1 LLVNILIAVLV
12 FGLMIFSH
20 ELGHFITAKWAGVKV
35 NEFALGM
42 GPQIL
47 SHQKGET
54 TYSLRLFP
62 IGGFV
67 AMEGEDDDS
76 DDERSFMSRPVWKRM
91 IITAAGAFMN
101 ILLGFIVVIIL
112 TSGQDLLGTPVIS
125 NFSDNAASS
134 AYLKV
139 GDEIT
144 AINGQHISIDNDI
157 IYKLILDKDG
167 VVDMD
172 IVRDGEAM
180 HISGVKFDMR
190 ETEGGTSSIVLDFS
204 VYGVQPTFFGVIKY
218 AWLWTGA
225 LIKLVWNSLLSILSG
240 NFAFN
245 QLSGPIGVT
254 TVISEASSQG
264 IQSFLFVLALIT
276 VNLGVFNLLPLPAL
290 DGGRLFFMFIELI
303 RGKPISQKVEGT
315 IHTVGLVLLIILMI
329 AVSYNDII
337 RLVTGG

>member
-1 LLVNILIAVLV
+1 MLVNILIAVLV

>member
-1 LLVNILIAVLV
+1 
-12 FGLMIFSH
+12 M
-20 ELGHFITAKWAGVKV
+20 

-190 ETEGGTSSIVLDFS
+190 ETDGGTSSIVLDFS

>member
-1 LLVNILIAVLV
+1 MLVNILIAVLV

-20 ELGHFITAKWAGVKV
+20 ELGHFMTAKWAGVKV

-47 SHQKGET
+47 KFQKGET

-67 AMEGEDDDS
+67 AMEGEDEDS
-76 DDERSFMSRPVWKRM
+76 SDERAFMSAPVWKRM
-91 IITAAGAFMN
+91 IITSAGAFMN
-101 ILLGFIVVIIL
+101 ILLGFLVVVIL
-112 TSGQDLLGTPVIS
+112 SSNQGLLGTPVIS
-125 NFSDNAASS
+125 NFAEGAASS
-134 AYLKV
+134 EYLRV

-144 AINGQHISIDNDI
+144 AVDGQHISIDNDI
-157 IYKLILDKDG
+157 IYKLILDQDG
-167 VVDMD
+167 VVEMD
-172 IVRDGEAM
+172 IVRDGKALHLPE
-180 HISGVKFDMR
+180 VRFDMR
-190 ETEGGTSSIVLDFS
+190 ELENGTSSIVLDFS
-204 VYGVQPTFFGVIKY
+204 VYGVEPTFFGVVKY
-218 AWLWTGA
+218 AFGWTGA
-225 LIKLVWNSLLSILSG
+225 LIKLVWNSLLSIISG

-290 DGGRLFFMFIELI
+290 DGGRLFFMLIELI
-303 RGKPISQKVEGT
+303 RGKPISQKVEGA
-315 IHTVGLVLLIILMI
+315 IHTAGLVLLMILMI
-329 AVSYNDII
+329 AVSYNDIV
-337 RLVTGG
+337 RLITGG